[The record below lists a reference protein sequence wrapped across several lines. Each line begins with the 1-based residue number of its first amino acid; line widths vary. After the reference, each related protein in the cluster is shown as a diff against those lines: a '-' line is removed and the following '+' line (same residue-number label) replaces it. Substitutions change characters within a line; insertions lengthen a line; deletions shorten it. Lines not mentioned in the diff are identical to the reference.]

1 MAKYTPITPF
11 STHKEHRATPASHA
25 FPTLIFS
32 ALDFVIAERDLEDV
46 GHSQDPAYG
55 VWLRDAE
62 LAHERLT
69 NALRNFLALP
79 QMIPEDLPLFRT
91 VQLMDAMLGCEEL
104 GGTRRLHSSMQFAF
118 FRQFQIAGICPTA
131 MHRNAMLIQA
141 RHVITA
147 LVALPLF
154 DSAPDV
160 IDDDPDPDFVPMAPA

>member
-1 MAKYTPITPF
+1 MAKHTPITPF
-11 STHKEHRATPASHA
+11 SAHKEHRVTPASLA
-25 FPTLIFS
+25 FPSFLFA
-32 ALDFVIAERDLEDV
+32 ALDFVVAERDLEDV

-79 QMIPEDLPLFRT
+79 QVIHEDLPLFRT
-91 VQLMDAMLGCEEL
+91 AHLIDAMLGCEEL
-104 GGTRRLHSSMQFAF
+104 GGARRLHYSMQFAF
-118 FRQFQIAGICPTA
+118 FRQFQVAGICPTA

-154 DSAPDV
+154 DFAPDV